1 MMAVGLVGLAAPHG
15 QAQTADRK
23 TAISLFGSAYQYK
36 GSLGEDFWKWDR
48 NSYGPGFGINRYLTK
63 GLDLSLQ
70 GSYVE
75 LKGTQSAATYFNTNI
90 VNANLAFKLK
100 LNNGWAL
107 KEDARVQPYLLA
119 APGWVYMSREG
130 QVRGLNV
137 NENKSYFDLF
147 GAAGINF
154 RLSDA
159 VGLFVQTGQHIPLNA
174 NIDGEPIRDADSFD
188 DRYLQH
194 TVGVTIAFGK
204 AKDTDGDGVPDRKDK
219 CPDTPAGVA
228 VDPTGCPLDRDA
240 DGVPDYQ
247 DKCPD
252 EKGLA
257 TLEGCPDRDNDGVR
271 DSEDACP
278 DTPGKPALK
287 GCPDADNDGVRD
299 QDDKC
304 PDTPAGTRVDA
315 NGCPLVLD
323 QDRDGVLDNVDKCPD
338 TPANTRVDSV
348 GCPLA
353 IAPDVQKLE
362 VPIRFKTNSTVIER
376 SSYPTIDNMVQAMA
390 TTPITTC
397 ALWATPTAAVRR
409 STTKASR
416 SAAPKLG
423 ETLLHR
429 QGHRVQPHHHRRP
442 GRDPACGAQHQPGQH
457 VAKPSGRVP
466 LRIQPRS
473 RSGDVAIRAHRAAK
487 RRLTSLV
494 GLFFVV

>member
-1 MMAVGLVGLAAPHG
+1 MGMKRILTLVGGAGLTLLAAAPHSH
-15 QAQTADRK
+15 AQTADRK
-23 TAISLFGSAYQYK
+23 TAISLYGSAYQYK

-48 NSYGPGFGINRYLTK
+48 NYYGPGISINRYLTP
-63 GLDLSLQ
+63 GLDLGLQ

-75 LKGTQSAATYFNTNI
+75 LKGTQSPATFFNTNL
-90 VNANLAFKLK
+90 VNVNLALKLK

-119 APGWVYMSREG
+119 APGYVYMSREG

-154 RLSDA
+154 RVSDA

-174 NIDGEPIRDADSFD
+174 NIDGEPIRDSDSFD

-219 CPDTPAGVA
+219 CPGTPTGVA
-228 VDPTGCPLDRDA
+228 VDPNGCPLDRDG

-257 TLEGCPDRDNDGVR
+257 TLEGCPDRDGDGVR
-271 DSEDACP
+271 DGDDACP

-287 GCPDADNDGVRD
+287 GCPDADNDGVID
-299 QDDKC
+299 SADKC
-304 PDTPAGTRVDA
+304 PDTPAGTQVDA

-323 QDRDGVLDNVDKCPD
+323 QDKDGVLDNVDKCPD
-338 TPANTRVDSV
+338 TPAGTRVDSV

-353 IAPDVQKLE
+353 IDPGTLKLQ
-362 VPIRFKTNSTVIER
+362 VPIRFRTNSTIIDR
-376 SSYPTIDNMVQAMA
+376 ASYPKANRIADAMKA
-390 TTPITTC
+390 HPDYQLRVIGHADSRGTDEYNQTLSVGRAEAVKSYFTKRGVDANRVITEGRGESEPAAPNTTP
-397 ALWATPTAAVRR
+397 AGMSKNRRVEFKFEYTP
-409 STTKASR
+409 
-416 SAAPKLG
+416 AP
-423 ETLLHR
+423 
-429 QGHRVQPHHHRRP
+429 
-442 GRDPACGAQHQPGQH
+442 A
-457 VAKPSGRVP
+457 P
-466 LRIQPRS
+466 LP
-473 RSGDVAIRAHRAAK
+473 
-487 RRLTSLV
+487 
-494 GLFFVV
+494 